1 MMTSICGSVRRRV
14 LGGEG
19 GRRKEGRKKSAI
31 DEVGRE
37 RRKGWAYIDDATR
50 RRISRPGEGEEKVG
64 WWWTWMEGKKRACGG
79 LGQGARRNQGDY

>member
-1 MMTSICGSVRRRV
+1 V

-37 RRKGWAYIDDATR
+37 RRKGWAYIDDDTQTDQPGQEKGR
-50 RRISRPGEGEEKVG
+50 RR
-64 WWWTWMEGKKRACGG
+64 
-79 LGQGARRNQGDY
+79 